1 MAILF
6 YFWDRCLG
14 RRMKNNKK
22 QIWMTQSDSY
32 CGRKRGMNSN
42 LTKMPDVTTRHERIF
57 IGLCETSRL
66 DGEEV

>member
-1 MAILF
+1 
-6 YFWDRCLG
+6 
-14 RRMKNNKK
+14 MKNNKK